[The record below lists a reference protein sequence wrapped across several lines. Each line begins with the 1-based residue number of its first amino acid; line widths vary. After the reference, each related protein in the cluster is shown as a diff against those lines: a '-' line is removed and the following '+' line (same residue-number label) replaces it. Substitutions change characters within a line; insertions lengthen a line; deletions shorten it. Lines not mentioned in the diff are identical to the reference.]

1 MAQYLKEE
9 VRDRIRAAALG
20 AFASE
25 GYALATMA
33 GIAATAGISAGNVY
47 RYFESKADLFDAVVP
62 RGLVRRFRHLLSERL
77 RRAEGVVDV
86 RDLEPEH
93 RYRLASGELF
103 DFVLRHR
110 LEVIAFLG
118 RGAGTPHEE
127 VHDQVVAELVEAATR
142 HSAAL
147 AGSVDGRETIAFDLA
162 QIYRNFVDSLVR
174 ILERFEDEED
184 IREAVGAYERY
195 HLTGLAALLE

>member
-25 GYALATMA
+25 GYAEATMA
-33 GIAATAGISAGNVY
+33 GIAAAAGVSAGNLY
-47 RYFESKADLFDAVVP
+47 RYFESKEDLFDAVVP
-62 RGLVRRFRHLLSERL
+62 RRLVRRFRRLLSERL
-77 RRAEGVVDV
+77 RGAEGERDV
-86 RDLEPEH
+86 RDLGPEH
-93 RYRLASGELF
+93 RYWLASGELF
-103 DFVLRHR
+103 DFVLQHR

-118 RGAGTPHEE
+118 RGRGTAYERVHGE
-127 VHDQVVAELVEAATR
+127 VVDELVDAATR

-147 AGSVDGRETIAFDLA
+147 AGSVDGRATLAFDLE

-174 ILERFEDEED
+174 ILKRFESNDE

-195 HLTGLAALLE
+195 HLAGLAALLP